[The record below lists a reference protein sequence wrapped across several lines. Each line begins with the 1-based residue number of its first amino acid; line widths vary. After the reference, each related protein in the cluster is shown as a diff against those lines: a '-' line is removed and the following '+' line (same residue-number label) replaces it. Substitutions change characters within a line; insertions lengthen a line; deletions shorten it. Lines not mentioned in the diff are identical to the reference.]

1 MKKLFRLLFLLSFVV
16 SFSGCGDDYDD
27 SLLRGE
33 IDNINNEIGDI
44 KAQLEALKK
53 QVTSVETIVD
63 ALNKGKV
70 VSQIEELSDGKGYK
84 ITFNDATTIEVLRGG
99 NASAISIQEVDGVY
113 YWTVITN
120 GKPEVLLDADG
131 NEVAVSGASS
141 TLSLDTE
148 GYWTLNGKRITDT
161 NGDYVKFSK
170 GDGDSFFKD
179 IVISETSITFV
190 LADDST
196 IVVPKAIETFLA
208 FDSEDSTPFYLLKAG
223 KQTNLKIKFS
233 SDLKNI
239 EVVSKPEGWTT
250 NVHRPDKYVAVTP
263 PADAAFGIGEVRI
276 QAIDKNGLVYLAIA
290 RVSVEGSGFS
300 DSEGVYILNEGNMTT
315 ENGSL
320 IYIDPAGKLFDYVYR
335 SINGVEL
342 GNVTQDLFI
351 YDEKMYII
359 SQNGKKNAVGLDFEN
374 EGRLVVANS
383 KTMKRVAVYDAEL
396 TSLSWPSHIS
406 VLDEENIFI
415 RDNKGVHLFNSV
427 SKDLTL
433 IDGTS
438 GAAKNT
444 MAVADGKVFAINKK
458 NLIVLEKGKNTVSAT
473 IDMGATISGVIK
485 AEDGNLWVSM
495 SGSPSKIS
503 KVNSKTYE
511 IMKTNT
517 VAEVNLTASSA
528 AASAI
533 TAKGNT
539 LYYSGLG
546 SKIYRH
552 DFTTGETKLMIDV
565 KTLLPNTSVTYNTVA
580 VHPITG
586 KVYMN
591 RLKAFGWDF
600 LINNICVFKDAGD
613 TMELEENYENYTHF
627 PAGIFFPSNFQ

>member
-1 MKKLFRLLFLLSFVV
+1 MKKLFKFLFLLSFVI

-33 IDNINNEIGDI
+33 IDEINNEIGDI
-44 KAQLEALKK
+44 KSQLEALKK

-70 VSQIEELSDGKGYK
+70 VSQVEELSDGKGYK

-99 NASAISIQEVDGVY
+99 NASAVSVQEVDGVY

-120 GKPEVLLDADG
+120 GKAEVLLDGDG
-131 NEVAVSGASS
+131 NEVVVSSS
-141 TLSLDTE
+141 KLSLDTE
-148 GYWTLNGKRITDT
+148 GYWTLNDKRITDA

-170 GDGDSFFKD
+170 GGGDSFFKD
-179 IVISETSITFV
+179 IIVTETSVTFV

-196 IVVPKAIETFLA
+196 IVIPKTAETFLA
-208 FDSEDSTPFYLLKAG
+208 FDTDDATPFYLLKAG

-233 SDLKNI
+233 SDLKNL
-239 EVVSKPEGWTT
+239 EVISKPEGWTT

-263 PADAAFGIGEVRI
+263 PADAAFGIGEIRL
-276 QAIDKNGLVYLAIA
+276 QGIDKNGLVYLAIA
-290 RVSVEGSGFS
+290 RVSIEGSGFS
-300 DSEGVYILNEGNMTT
+300 DPEGVYILNEGNMTT

-320 IYIDPAGKLFDYVYR
+320 IYIDPTGKIFDYVYR

-342 GNVTQDLFI
+342 GNVTQDMYI

-383 KTMKRVAVYDAEL
+383 KTMKREAVYDAEL
-396 TSLSWPSHIS
+396 SVLSWPSHIA

-415 RDNKGVHLFNSV
+415 RDNKGVYLFNSS

-433 IDGTS
+433 IDGS
-438 GAAKNT
+438 SSAKKNT
-444 MAVADGKVFAINKK
+444 MAVADGKVFASKGNS
-458 NLIVLEKGKNTVSAT
+458 LIVLEKGKTTVSAT
-473 IDMGATISGVIK
+473 IDMGAPVSGVIK
-485 AEDGNLWVSM
+485 SEDGNLWVSM
-495 SGSPSKIS
+495 SGSPSRIS
-503 KVNSKTYE
+503 KVNSKTHE

-517 VAEVNLTASSA
+517 VAEVNLSASSA
-528 AASAI
+528 AAPAI

-552 DFTTGETKLMIDV
+552 DFITGETKLMIDI
-565 KTLLPNTSVTYNTVA
+565 KTLLPNTSVTYNTIA
-580 VHPITG
+580 VHPLTG
-586 KVYMN
+586 KLYMN

-600 LINNICVFKDAGD
+600 LINNICVLKDTGD
-613 TMELEENYENYTHF
+613 TLELEENYENYTHF